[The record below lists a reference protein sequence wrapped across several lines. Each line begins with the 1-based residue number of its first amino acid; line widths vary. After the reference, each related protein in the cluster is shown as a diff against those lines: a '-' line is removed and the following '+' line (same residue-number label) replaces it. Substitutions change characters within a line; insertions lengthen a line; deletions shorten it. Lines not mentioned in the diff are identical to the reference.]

1 MARDITGNLFFV
13 IGSPRSGTTLMQSML
28 ARAPG
33 VTIPPETAFMGITW
47 VRRARLGRIGSDRGW
62 AAAVNAVVERS
73 ERYGFPVDPEELRA
87 ELSSAGERSYA
98 RLLNDWLALCADAA
112 GADVVGEKSPLHTEH
127 AGRLASMFPGARFVQ
142 MVRDPRDVAL
152 SQTSIWE
159 RTALQSAW
167 RWRVDQK
174 LAIEHG
180 RAIGA
185 DRFRVQ
191 RYEDLVA
198 DPEGSLRAIS
208 SFLSIPYDGAMLDPS
223 SREGSGFAAHET
235 HKLQTLERVSTGRI
249 GRYKG
254 RLAARDIGVV
264 QAVCAPLM
272 THFGYGLEPIPRW
285 RGLCGAALQVV
296 PTLLGRFRASRRKR
310 DRLDR
315 AADIAP

>member
-1 MARDITGNLFFV
+1 VKQLATLVERDDW
-13 IGSPRSGTTLMQSML
+13 PAAL
-28 ARAPG
+28 ARALELWRAAPCAALADLVG
-33 VTIPPETAFMGITW
+33 AIAARVEPAPAL
-47 VRRARLGRIGSDRGW
+47 RARKASDYQRQ
-62 AAAVNAVVERS
+62 
-73 ERYGFPVDPEELRA
+73 
-87 ELSSAGERSYA
+87 
-98 RLLNDWLALCADAA
+98 WLALCADAA